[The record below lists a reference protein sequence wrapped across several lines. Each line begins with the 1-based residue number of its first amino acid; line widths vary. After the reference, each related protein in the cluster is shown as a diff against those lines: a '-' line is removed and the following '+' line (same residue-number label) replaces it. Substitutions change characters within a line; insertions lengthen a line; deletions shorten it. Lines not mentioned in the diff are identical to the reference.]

1 MAPFHLALLRS
12 GQVGTISEISTDPG
26 LHQRLSALGFRVGQQ
41 VTVLR
46 RAWLSGPLHIRIGTT
61 EIMVR
66 LRDAEAV
73 AITAASSNT
82 EPGIKPIILSEQ

>member
-1 MAPFHLALLRS
+1 MPQSHLALLHS
-12 GQVGTISEISTDPG
+12 GQIGTISEISTEPG

-61 EIMVR
+61 EVMVR
-66 LRDAEAV
+66 RRDARAVGINVEAH
-73 AITAASSNT
+73 
-82 EPGIKPIILSEQ
+82 

>member
-1 MAPFHLALLRS
+1 MPPGSMTNVHLALLLA
-12 GQVGTISEISTDPG
+12 GQVGIISEISTEPA

-61 EIMVR
+61 EVMVR
-66 LRDAEAV
+66 CRDAKAV
-73 AITAASSNT
+73 GITFEGS
-82 EPGIKPIILSEQ
+82 